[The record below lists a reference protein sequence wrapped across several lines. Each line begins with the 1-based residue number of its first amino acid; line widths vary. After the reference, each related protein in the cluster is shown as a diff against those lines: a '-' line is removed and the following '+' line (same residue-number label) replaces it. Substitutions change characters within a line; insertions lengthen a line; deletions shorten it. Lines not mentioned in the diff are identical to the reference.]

1 MRIHRRTSRPLLG
14 LVLSLSLAVGLY
26 YAHALLAMGA
36 AYKAK
41 VLCSGVFV
49 AHRPA
54 EAVLAV
60 DLAADDLAPLA
71 SFEAVV
77 DPANHRA
84 TASFAGL
91 FSRTA
96 LFRPGF
102 GCTLL
107 TSGGADPPSSPAPMA
122 WQPDSRANIH
132 TDMDVA
138 SAVPLPAENQVRLQ
152 AALDR
157 AFAEP
162 DPARLRRTRAVVV
175 VQDGRI
181 VAERYAPGFDAA
193 TPLAGWSLAK
203 TAMNAL
209 VGVLVGEGR
218 LSLSTPVPAPEWTRP
233 GDARR
238 AITLNHLL
246 RMESGLRFTEEPGN
260 PLQDVTAML
269 FREPDAAAFAA
280 RKPLHAP
287 PGSRWHYASGT
298 TNLLSRFIRATL
310 GEAEYAA
317 LPKRALFGPLG
328 MDSAVIEQDASG
340 TFVGSSFMYATAR
353 DWAKLGRLFAQDGV
367 WEGRRILPEGWVA
380 YVATPAPGD
389 PERRY
394 GAHVWLRL
402 DDGGDSPL
410 PGDAFHGV
418 GFEGQYLTVIP
429 SRKLVVVRLGL
440 TRHGESWRQ
449 GDFVE
454 AVLEALELDWAGSV
468 AAGPP

>member
-1 MRIHRRTSRPLLG
+1 MRIHRRTSLPLLG
-14 LVLSLSLAVGLY
+14 LALGLSLAVGLY
-26 YAHALLAMGA
+26 YAHALLTMGA

-49 AHRPA
+49 ARRPA

-71 SFEAVV
+71 SFDADV
-77 DPANHRA
+77 DPANQTA

-91 FSRTA
+91 FRRTA

-107 TSGGADPPSSPAPMA
+107 TSGGAGLPSFPAPTG
-122 WQPDSRANIH
+122 WQPDSHGNANIS
-132 TDMDVA
+132 TGVDA
-138 SAVPLPAENQVRLQ
+138 APAAPLPSKDKVRLN
-152 AALDR
+152 ATLDR

-218 LSLSTPVPAPEWTRP
+218 LSLSAPVLAPEWATS

-238 AITLNHLL
+238 AITLDHLL
-246 RMESGLRFTEEPGN
+246 RMESGLRFTEEPGD

-280 RKPLHAP
+280 RKSLQAP
-287 PGSRWHYASGT
+287 PGTRWHYASGA
-298 TNLLSRFIRATL
+298 TNILSRMIRATL

-340 TFVGSSFMYATAR
+340 TFVGSSFMHATAR
-353 DWAKLGRLFAQDGV
+353 DWAKLGRLLAQDGV

-380 YVATPAPGD
+380 HTATPAPGD

-394 GAHVWLRL
+394 GAHVWLKL
-402 DDGGDSPL
+402 DGGGDSPL

-440 TRHGESWRQ
+440 TRHGEAWRQ
-449 GDFVE
+449 GDFVGE
-454 AVLEALELDWAGSV
+454 VLGALAAGS
-468 AAGPP
+468 P